1 MNTSF
6 KRWATGLAM
15 TLTALAAQ
23 AGILPGP
30 LVDTQWLAANAD
42 KVQIVEVR
50 GNAKSFTTPP
60 EITTDAKGKKT
71 IEEMGGHIPGAVLVD
86 AKKMRVDRKYGDL
99 TVKYMIPEAADFEK
113 YVRSSGVMAGK
124 PMVLV
129 PVGAEVA
136 DINDALR
143 MYWQFKVYGEDDIA
157 VLDGGYSAWLL
168 EGRAF
173 SKDASASH
181 GNWSVKADRTA
192 QYFASSDDV
201 AKAVQAQSAT
211 LVDSRDAPLF
221 HGLVKRDY
229 VFGFGHIEGAKLYPT
244 ELMFKNSG
252 GALKFLAPATYRG
265 LMAAQGINDKA
276 AAITYCNSG
285 HLSSGPWFL
294 MSELLGNKQVKL
306 YDGSLHQWTL
316 EKRPMAGAVPLQ

>member
-6 KRWATGLAM
+6 KRWVSGLVIS
-15 TLTALAAQ
+15 TTAWVAH
-23 AGILPGP
+23 AGVLPGP
-30 LVDTQWLAANAD
+30 LVDTQWLSAHAD

-50 GNAKSFTTPP
+50 GNAKSFTAQP
-60 EITTDAKGKKT
+60 EINTDAKGKKT
-71 IEEMGGHIPGAVLVD
+71 IEEIGGHIPGAVLVD
-86 AKKMRVDRKYGDL
+86 AKKMRTDRKYGDL

-143 MYWQFKVYGEDDIA
+143 MYWQFKVYGEDEVA
-157 VLDGGYSAWLL
+157 VLDGGYTAWLL

-173 SKDASASH
+173 SKDASAAH
-181 GNWSVKADRTA
+181 GNWSVKSDRTA
-192 QYFASSDDV
+192 QYFAASDDV
-201 AKAVQAQSAT
+201 AKAVQSRSAT

-229 VFGFGHIEGAKLYPT
+229 VFGAGHIEGAKLYPT
-244 ELMFKNSG
+244 DLMFKNSG

-265 LMAAQGINDKA
+265 LLAAQGIDEKA

-294 MSELLGNKQVKL
+294 MSEVLGNKQVKL

-316 EKRPMAGAVPLQ
+316 EKRPLAGAVPLQ